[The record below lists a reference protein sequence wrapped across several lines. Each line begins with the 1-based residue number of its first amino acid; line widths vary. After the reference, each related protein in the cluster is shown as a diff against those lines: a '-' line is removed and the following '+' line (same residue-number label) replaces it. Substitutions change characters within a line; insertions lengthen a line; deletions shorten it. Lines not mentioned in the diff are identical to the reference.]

1 VSGDRLTPMQAA
13 FAREYVLNG
22 GHGER
27 AATAAGFSAHTARQK
42 ASQLLRK
49 PKVQE
54 VIRAET
60 FEQVER
66 LAPRALNLLLGI
78 IDDPEVAARDRV
90 RAAEAILE
98 RSYLHKVSKTE
109 VEVSHVVDPAALIA
123 EVWAKRQARLA
134 AAALEAPVIEGK
146 AQPVPDGEN

>member
-1 VSGDRLTPMQAA
+1 
-13 FAREYVLNG
+13 
-22 GHGER
+22 
-27 AATAAGFSAHTARQK
+27 
-42 ASQLLRK
+42 K

-54 VIRAET
+54 AIRADT

-66 LAPRALNLLLGI
+66 LAPRALNVLLAI

-109 VEVSHVVDPAALIA
+109 VEVQHKVADPAALIA
-123 EVWAKRQARLA
+123 EVWAARQARLAA
-134 AAALEAPVIEGK
+134 AAALEAPVI
-146 AQPVPDGEN
+146 DGEAQRSPAEL